1 MRKSNALRLMP
12 IILLSALMAAACAGG
27 NSSSDAPA
35 GGEDPGQE
43 AGSGENQT
51 SGDGFVAPDI
61 DPSSMPPP
69 GEARVEVDGETFV
82 FRQADMLEGPFTCEI
97 RDNGVTINFQS
108 DRHDMLLQGA
118 VTPSGDLIISTTVS
132 PEASDN
138 KYAAQSAGGAGAVAA
153 EAPHLVFVARFDS
166 YPKDD
171 PASFNDVGTGT
182 ISVTCP

>member
-1 MRKSNALRLMP
+1 MRHSNAPRLLP
-12 IILLSALMAAACAGG
+12 IILLIALISAACGGDGSSGGEGDGDQGQDAG
-27 NSSSDAPA
+27 SSDI
-35 GGEDPGQE
+35 G
-43 AGSGENQT
+43 GSGSDFET
-51 SGDGFVAPDI
+51 PDI

-108 DRHDMLLQGA
+108 DGHDMLLQGA
-118 VTPSGDLIISTTVS
+118 VTAEGDLIATTTVS
-132 PEASDN
+132 PEESAN
-138 KYAAQSAGGAGAVAA
+138 KYTAQNAGGAGAVAA
-153 EAPHLVFVARFDS
+153 ESPHLVFVGDFSS

-171 PASFNDVGTGT
+171 PADFNDVGTGT